1 MFILKRWVN
10 FTKDV
15 FLKPLKIVFLS
26 ILFLIVVIFIKYKPV
41 YSVTVSGK
49 TLGYVKEKSNFEKQ
63 VNEYINNRD
72 GSVVLIDI
80 ENMPKYS
87 FALVSRD
94 EVTQEKEILEKIEST
109 AVVTYR
115 AYAITVNGE
124 TVKEVGTEI
133 EAENIVSNLKSD
145 LKEGVQFE
153 LGISELYKTDAN
165 VVSEESA
172 LTELNEIKLAKTTE
186 YEQEQARLEAERLEA
201 ERLEAERLEAERLE
215 AERLAEEEKQ
225 AKLKAEAAA
234 AQSKAPTT
242 QIASSVGSGNVN
254 GMSIQSPLRVGY
266 SISSRFGEVSRI
278 RSGAHTGL
286 DLAVALGTP
295 IYPIA
300 NGTVTFAG
308 VQGSYG
314 KLVVVDHGNGIQ
326 SWYGHCN
333 SLNVGVGAEVTPNTN
348 IATVG
353 NTGNSTGPHLHL
365 EIRINGSAVNPQ
377 SYLH

>member
-1 MFILKRWVN
+1 
-10 FTKDV
+10 
-15 FLKPLKIVFLS
+15 
-26 ILFLIVVIFIKYKPV
+26 
-41 YSVTVSGK
+41 
-49 TLGYVKEKSNFEKQ
+49 
-63 VNEYINNRD
+63 
-72 GSVVLIDI
+72 
-80 ENMPKYS
+80 MPKYS